1 MTEIRI
7 RDVEDSDY
15 AVFFELRSDGAAAR
29 MAAFGAQDPDAA
41 SFAARW
47 EKARDAGQAD
57 PKAITIRN
65 REDGGE
71 EVVGFV
77 ATFLLEGKLQVAYWI
92 ARRHWGHGIA
102 SAALAQLLL
111 QVTTRPLYASAA
123 KDNVGSLR
131 VLEKCGFKSFGS
143 AHAFAEAR
151 GEEIEEVF
159 MELA

>member
-29 MAAFGAQDPDAA
+29 MAAFGIQDPDAA

-47 EKARDAGQAD
+47 KKSSDGGQAHH
-57 PKAITIRN
+57 KTIMLGGSG
-65 REDGGE
+65 DGGE

-77 ATFLLEGKLQVAYWI
+77 ATFLLEGKLQIAYWI
-92 ARRHWGHGIA
+92 ARPHWGRGIA
-102 SAALAQLLL
+102 SAALTQLLQ

-131 VLEKCGFKSFGS
+131 VLEKCGFKIFGS
-143 AHAFAEAR
+143 ASAFAEAR
-151 GEEIEEVF
+151 GEHIEEVF
-159 MELA
+159 MVLA